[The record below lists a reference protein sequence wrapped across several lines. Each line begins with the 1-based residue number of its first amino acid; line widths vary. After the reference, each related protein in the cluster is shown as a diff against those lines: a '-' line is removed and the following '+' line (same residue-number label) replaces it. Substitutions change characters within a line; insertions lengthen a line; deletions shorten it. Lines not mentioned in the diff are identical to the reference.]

1 MSHSV
6 ACIDVRNGKVFV
18 AKRQNKGD
26 MANRW
31 EFPGGKIDEGET
43 PEQALKREM
52 EEEFGVKVEVFEAL
66 ADVEFKHKEKT
77 CYVTAYRIRLEE
89 DGLSRRFTLTEHTDY
104 MWTDFDKIP
113 ELDFVDSDILLYNKF
128 KNKI

>member
-6 ACIDVRNGKVFV
+6 ACIDVRDGKVFV
-18 AKRQNKGD
+18 AKRQNKGE

-43 PEQALKREM
+43 PEQAIHREM
-52 EEEFGVKVEVFEAL
+52 EEEFGVKVQVFEPL

-77 CYVTAYRIRLEE
+77 CYVTAYKVQFEE
-89 DGLSRRFTLTEHTDY
+89 DGLSRRFTLSEHTDY
-104 MWTDFDKIP
+104 MWTEFNKITD
-113 ELDFVDSDILLYNKF
+113 LNFVDSDILLYNKF
-128 KNKI
+128 KDKI

>member
-6 ACIDVRNGKVFV
+6 ACIDVRDGKVFV

-31 EFPGGKIDEGET
+31 EFPGGKMDEGET
-43 PEQALKREM
+43 PEQTICREM
-52 EEEFGVKVEVFEAL
+52 EEEFGVKVKVLEPL

-77 CYVTAYRIRLEE
+77 CYVTAYRVHFEE

-104 MWTDFDKIP
+104 MWTDFNKIT
-113 ELDFVDSDILLYNKF
+113 ELEFVDSDILLYNKF
-128 KNKI
+128 KDKI